1 MEQWYDKEE
10 DILNIQLKDEE
21 YWKSIELPN
30 GIIIDVAKNGA
41 IIGVEILK
49 ASKIFSG
56 DAKKVIEMTR
66 SASYLLIT

>member
-10 DILNIQLKDEE
+10 DILNIEIKSKE

-30 GIIIDVAKNGA
+30 GIIIDISKDGS
-41 IIGVEILK
+41 IISIEILK

-56 DAKKVIEMTR
+56 DVKKVIENTKV
-66 SASYLLIT
+66 AA